1 MMTAR
6 LTWATALTACVL
18 AASAGC
24 SGHSAGFTDAGKY
37 TRTPDSCA
45 LLPSALVER
54 LTGAAVAGQR
64 VDGKAMVTVQEC
76 SWSNVADASHPDAT
90 FGQVAV
96 FVDRGRADSL
106 GNGVQSIEKSYRK
119 ELSEA
124 GCTPLKGLAVDK
136 SCVFPDSSGISLV
149 AFRKSNLFVRVT
161 CSVRNPDPCSGDQR
175 NATAQLLA
183 KTVLQKL

>member
-6 LTWATALTACVL
+6 LTWATALTACVVV
-18 AASAGC
+18 ASAGC
-24 SGHSAGFTDAGKY
+24 SGHSAGFSDAGKY

-45 LLPSALVER
+45 LLPPALVEW

-64 VDGKAMVTVQEC
+64 VDGKTMVTVHEC
-76 SWSNVADASHPDAT
+76 SWFKSADASHPDAT

-119 ELSEA
+119 ELSAA
-124 GCTPLKGLAVDK
+124 GCTSLKGLAVDK
-136 SCVFPDSSGISLV
+136 SCIFPGSSGISLV